1 MKPPPTESQVEAKIV
16 AYARSKG
23 CLVYKFSSP
32 ARRGVPDRIIIAPGG
47 KVLFLEIKR
56 PGKHPTELQMR
67 EMRLLREQGCNADW
81 VSNAEDGKRWVD
93 GLLSVWSV

>member
-1 MKPPPTESQVEAKIV
+1 MKPPPTESRVEAKIV
-16 AYARSKG
+16 TYARSKG

-56 PGKHPTELQMR
+56 PGKVPTELQMR
-67 EMRLLREQGCNADW
+67 EIRLLTEQGCHATWTNSVNGGKTCVDW
-81 VSNAEDGKRWVD
+81 LVSV
-93 GLLSVWSV
+93 

>member
-1 MKPPPTESQVEAKIV
+1 MKRPPTESQVEAKIV

-56 PGKHPTELQMR
+56 PGKHPTELQLR
-67 EMRLLREQGCNADW
+67 EMRLLREQGCRAEWTDSAQDGYHFVDW
-81 VSNAEDGKRWVD
+81 LVGV
-93 GLLSVWSV
+93 